1 MLYKIV
7 NFQFQII
14 PTSDGQLVVTVYD
27 LCVATSQPAQVTVT
41 VSGVGSVMLYVTDKV
56 GYTRMNYTS
65 NVWSNG
71 CV

>member
-1 MLYKIV
+1 MVKW
-7 NFQFQII
+7 
-14 PTSDGQLVVTVYD
+14 

-56 GYTRMNYTS
+56 GYTRINYTR